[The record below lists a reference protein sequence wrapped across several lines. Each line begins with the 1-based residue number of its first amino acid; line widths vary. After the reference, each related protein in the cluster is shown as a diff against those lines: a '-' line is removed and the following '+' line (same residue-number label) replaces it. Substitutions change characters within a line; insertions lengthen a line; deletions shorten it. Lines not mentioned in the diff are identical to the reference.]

1 MSFSFNT
8 TAGASQ
14 SSAKPRLAGNDIYNV
29 KFDGCEI
36 VDIKGVKDP
45 DKVYKVI
52 KLKFSNGDGIYEH
65 TVFEPRPEDFTRT
78 EN

>member
-1 MSFSFNT
+1 MSAFSFNT

-14 SSAKPRLAGNDIYNV
+14 SAAKSRLTGNDIYTV

-45 DKVYKVI
+45 SMTYKV
-52 KLKFSNGDGIYEH
+52 LKIHFKI
-65 TVFEPRPEDFTRT
+65 VFFIRRLLYIDISFIQIFFK
-78 EN
+78 